1 MPLREA
7 AYAYSDGVTERGA
20 ASTTRW
26 NSRPGRAAVVV
37 GDLSEL
43 RGPRGGV
50 VELPHRMVWQ
60 PRPTRRFD
68 LDDPYQ
74 RRRAYAIVLREA
86 VQADDLREWLDGE
99 TLRRVWTDLYLP
111 SGVRR
116 AWESRHPDLAR
127 LRAAA

>member
-1 MPLREA
+1 M
-7 AYAYSDGVTERGA
+7 TEQGA
-20 ASTTRW
+20 TSTTRW
-26 NSRPGRAAVVV
+26 ESRPGRAVVVV
-37 GDLSEL
+37 GDLAEL
-43 RGPRGGV
+43 HGPRSGV

-60 PRPTRRFD
+60 PLAARRFD

-86 VQADDLREWLDGE
+86 HQAEDLRDWLNGE
-99 TLRRVWTDLYLP
+99 TLRRVWPDLYLP
-111 SGVRR
+111 RGVRR